1 MVKIEDLLE
10 GFICYGRGPVQDFV
24 TRSPNLEDTIHY
36 LQMERSLEVA
46 KLFSFVTRD
55 LKSFERRSNSL

>member
-24 TRSPNLEDTIHY
+24 TRSRNIEDTVHY

-46 KLFSFVTRD
+46 KLFSFVTKD
-55 LKSFERRSNSL
+55 LRSFERRRNSL